1 MTPKFTRG
9 VRRTVAAVA
18 VASVAASTLSLSA
31 GADPKQY
38 TAAVGL
44 GSDTTQDVMNAL
56 SGHAGGNNYNP
67 IQSSAATG
75 KRQVVSFDATPP
87 AGVVGTCVITKTG
100 GPSFDRPNGSSAGR
114 RALSRS
120 IDGTGFG
127 NTGLCSPAP
136 VNVAGQVQ
144 FARSSAGPASGD
156 TGTALTYVPFG
167 RDAMSFAS
175 YRADGGAVTEL
186 TPAQIQNLFTTGRQ
200 TIDGVSILPC
210 GIQTSSGTYQFWLGA
225 SGVSASQ
232 EAAATL
238 ECNNLVGGARA
249 QENDGVDLKTR
260 GDLADAAVNGTQVVI
275 GFSAGAYVAKTRGVA
290 EPTPPAGVTMGTVT
304 GVGVPVLGSGATIA
318 PNPAY
323 YSNST
328 FGRNVYNVFATAVIA
343 SAFGNQDLKTLFVG
357 PSSAICQATDV
368 IQTFGFVIAPN
379 CGVTTIRG
387 SLLNGQN
394 P

>member
-1 MTPKFTRG
+1 MTPKFTKAF
-9 VRRTVAAVA
+9 RRSATAVA
-18 VASVAASTLSLSA
+18 VASVAVSTLSFNA

-56 SGHAGGNNYNP
+56 AGHANGNNYDP
-67 IQSSAATG
+67 IQSSTATG

-87 AGVVGTCVITKTG
+87 SGVVGTCIITKTG

-127 NTGLCSPAP
+127 NTGVCSPSP
-136 VNVAGQVQ
+136 VNTAGQLQ
-144 FARSSAGPASGD
+144 FARSSAGPSSGD
-156 TGTALTYVPFG
+156 TGTTLTYVPFG

-186 TPAQIQNLFTTGRQ
+186 TPAQIQSLFTNGRQ
-200 TIDGVSILPC
+200 TINGVSVLPC
-210 GIQTSSGTYQFWLGA
+210 GIQLGSGTYQFWLGA
-225 SGVSASQ
+225 AGVSAAQ
-232 EAAATL
+232 EATATT
-238 ECNNLVGGARA
+238 ECQNLVGGARA

-260 GDLADAAVNGTQVVI
+260 GDAADAAVNGTQVVI
-275 GFSAGAYVAKTRGVA
+275 GFSAGAFVAKTRGVA
-290 EPTPPAGVTMGTVT
+290 DPTPPAGVTIGTIT
-304 GVGVPVLGSGATIA
+304 GVGNPVVGSGASIA
-318 PNPAY
+318 PNPTY
-323 YSNST
+323 YANST

-368 IQTFGFVIAPN
+368 VQTFGFTVAPN

-387 SLLNGQN
+387 SLLSGQN